1 MRKIQPRRLTRR
13 QFTTFSI
20 SSFLGLTIS
29 SASIVAA
36 VPQVKQLVK
45 RTLRQRH
52 WLGTTFSQ
60 LQCSYLGLDYQET
73 FRQICDLGIRRVRLC
88 SYWNELEPSRNQFD
102 FTKLDWLLDESDRRG
117 MEVVL
122 TVGMKAPRWPEF
134 HFPEWLR
141 AEQDTEDNSKPLDSH
156 PEIADRTLQFVDR
169 VVNHTRTAPKVQYW
183 QVENEPLTQLEITAG
198 RFLSPEFVH
207 QEVSLVRRLALPHQ
221 KILLTNAISL
231 PSPLAEDDVAFQESL
246 AVADAVGIN
255 VYTQVPDGDSG
266 YLEPEEDYWKKLQ
279 EWQAALQQQG
289 KEAWIAEAQAE
300 PWEPN
305 QLVAMDEIHYPSAS
319 PERMTELIRIVRKLG
334 YGSVMLWGSE
344 YWYWHQKSGR
354 SSWWQAIQSATEA

>member
-1 MRKIQPRRLTRR
+1 MKKNQPRQLTRR
-13 QFTTFSI
+13 QFTNFSI
-20 SSFLGLTIS
+20 SSFFGLMLS
-29 SASIVAA
+29 SASVVAA
-36 VPQVKQLVK
+36 APQVKQLVK
-45 RTLRQRH
+45 RTFRGRH

-60 LQCSYLGLDYQET
+60 LQCSYLGLNYQET
-73 FRQICDLGIRRVRLC
+73 FRQICNLGIGRVRLC

-102 FTKLDWLLDESDRRG
+102 FTKLDWLLDESDRCG
-117 MEVVL
+117 IEVVL

-134 HFPEWLR
+134 HFPDWLK

-156 PEIADRTLQFVDR
+156 PAIADRTLQLVDR
-169 VVNHTRTAPKVQYW
+169 VVNHTRTARGLRYW

-207 QEVSLVRRLALPHQ
+207 QEVTLVRRLALPNQ

-231 PSPLAEDDVAFQESL
+231 PSPLAEDDIAFQESL

-255 VYTQVPDGDSG
+255 VYTRVPDGDLG
-266 YLEPEEDYWKKLQ
+266 YLEPQEDYWKKLQ
-279 EWQAALQQQG
+279 DWQQALQQQG

-305 QLVAMDEIHYPSAS
+305 QLVAMDDIYYPSAS
-319 PERMTELIRIVRKLG
+319 PERMTELISMVRNLG
-334 YGSVMLWGSE
+334 YSPVLLWGSE
-344 YWYWHQKSGR
+344 YWHWHQKNGR
-354 SSWWQAIQSATEA
+354 SHWWQAIQSTIEA